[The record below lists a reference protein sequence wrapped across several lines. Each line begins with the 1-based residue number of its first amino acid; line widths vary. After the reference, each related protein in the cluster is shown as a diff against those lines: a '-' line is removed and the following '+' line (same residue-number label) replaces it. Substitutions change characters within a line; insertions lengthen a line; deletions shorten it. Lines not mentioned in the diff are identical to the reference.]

1 MREQESQMRKFDAD
15 PVVVRRLRACSATIA
30 LLVSAVGLTVIVV
43 GWGFDVRLATQLHP
57 NWVSMKANTAICLAL
72 EGVALWLYG
81 RSGQARRQGA
91 AVPVLAGT
99 ATAIAALT
107 LAQDVL
113 GWNLGI
119 DEMIFDDP
127 YAHPNLPGR
136 MASATAVG
144 LVLIGCSLLTLTW
157 RRRHRWIRVLGSSL
171 ALLAS
176 AEGLVMTV
184 GYLYGAH
191 QLYSMPGF
199 GAVALHTALG
209 ILLLSV
215 GVLTAHPEEGVGSLV
230 SAGTTSGA
238 LVRRVL
244 PAVIVIPVVLGWLQ
258 LRGERGLYPEVF
270 GAALLVLAN
279 VVSLGALVWLVG
291 RSMLGAELARLDD
304 QKALAASER
313 NLTTTLDSI
322 GDGVIATDD
331 QGVVVR
337 LNPIAERLTGWSR
350 AEALGRPLSEVFRVE
365 ADGTGETSDSEALG
379 LVAPPTPRLLRSRA
393 GACTPIADISAPM
406 RGPTGNVLG
415 AVLVIRDQTA
425 IRLAEHAMR
434 DRIRTIAEQQAAIR
448 LLSTPVLRLRRR
460 LLLVP
465 LVGILDGERAEH
477 LIEVL
482 LPAVRAERAR
492 VVVVDLTGIAEV
504 DRDVAVRLQHT
515 VAAVRLL
522 GAEVVFSGLAPA
534 VASRLTECGLDLRDL
549 RAVSDLETG
558 VAEAERK
565 TGRGPRPLPA
575 PQPHSGTSP

>member
-1 MREQESQMRKFDAD
+1 MRKFDAD

-30 LLVSAVGLTVIVV
+30 LLISAVGLTVIVV
-43 GWGFDVRLATQLHP
+43 GWGFDVRLAAQLHP

-81 RSGQARRQGA
+81 RSREGA

-119 DEMIFDDP
+119 DELIFDDP

-157 RRRHRWIRVLGSSL
+157 RHRHRWIRALGSSL
-171 ALLAS
+171 ALVAS
-176 AEGLVMTV
+176 AEGLVMLV
-184 GYLYGAH
+184 GYLYGVH

-244 PAVIVIPVVLGWLQ
+244 PAVIVIPVLLGWLQ

-291 RSMLGAELARLDD
+291 RSMLRSELARLDD

-313 NLTTTLDSI
+313 NLATTLDSI

-337 LNPIAERLTGWSR
+337 LNPVAERLTGWPQ
-350 AEALGRPLSEVFRVE
+350 AEALGRPLTEVFRVE
-365 ADGTGETSDSEALG
+365 ADDTGETRDARVEALG
-379 LVAPPTPRLLRSRA
+379 LVAPPNPRLLRSRA
-393 GACTPIADISAPM
+393 GACTAIADISAPI

-415 AVLVIRDQTA
+415 AVLVFRDQTA
-425 IRLAEHAMR
+425 IRLAEHTLR
-434 DRIRTIAEQQAAIR
+434 GRIRTIAEQQAAIR
-448 LLSTPVLRLRRR
+448 LLSTPVLRLRQR

-515 VAAVRLL
+515 VTAVHLL
-522 GAEVVFSGLAPA
+522 GADVVFSGLAPA
-534 VASRLTECGLDLRDL
+534 VASRLAECGLDLHDL

-565 TGRGPRPLPA
+565 ISPGVTLARRASA
-575 PQPHSGTSP
+575 PDPHFRSYP